1 MTDIALDAPRRDAR
15 VISLIGGAHC
25 SSHFF
30 QLVLPPLFP
39 LMKAGFGVDFESL
52 GIMMAVF
59 FSISAFAQ
67 VLAGFFVD
75 RFGAHRILPA
85 GIACLGLAM
94 LGIGFA
100 QSYWMLLPLAALG
113 GIGNA
118 VFHPADYSVLTARVS
133 PSRMA
138 RAYSVHTVSGTIG
151 WTVAPITMLFL
162 SQWLGWRGALMAV
175 GVFGLLF
182 AAFIATE
189 HSELTTSR
197 HVHPSAKRAGQ
208 GGVAMFLSL
217 PILMAFLYFALLAT
231 AGGATQNFF
240 PTVLPQVQDVTL
252 ALATTITTAYLAAS
266 AFGSFAGGYVADM
279 TKDHDRVIGGGLIGA
294 AVLALLIGFLP
305 MPAILVFAAAMAMGF
320 CPASPCL
327 RATCWCVPR
336 RLPAPRE
343 GLRLRL
349 FRARSRLSRLTRG
362 GRRAD
367 RPRTYAL
374 CLHLHRGGACRDGR
388 RGDRGEASPLSL
400 GAITPSK
407 RTPWPVPR
415 SPRSG
420 PPRRGSSGRGRLF
433 RSAASDRHRASSS
446 FAGASCVVDRRRPP

>member
-1 MTDIALDAPRRDAR
+1 MTDIALDAPKRDAR

-67 VLAGFFVD
+67 VLVGFIVD

-197 HVHPSAKRAGQ
+197 HVHPSAKRTGQ

-294 AVLALLIGFLP
+294 AVLALLIGFVP
-305 MPAILVFAAAMAMGF
+305 MPVILVFAAAMAMGF
-320 CPASPCL
+320 MSGLTMPSRDMLVRAATPPGSTGKVFGFVYSGLDLGSLVSPVVVGAL
-327 RATCWCVPR
+327 IDHGHTPYVFIFIAAALAATV
-336 RLPAPRE
+336 
-343 GLRLRL
+343 
-349 FRARSRLSRLTRG
+349 
-362 GRRAD
+362 
-367 RPRTYAL
+367 
-374 CLHLHRGGACRDGR
+374 GA
-388 RGDRGEASPLSL
+388 
-400 GAITPSK
+400 AIAVK
-407 RTPWPVPR
+407 RV
-415 SPRSG
+415 
-420 PPRRGSSGRGRLF
+420 
-433 RSAASDRHRASSS
+433 H
-446 FAGASCVVDRRRPP
+446 

>member
-39 LMKAGFGVDFESL
+39 LMKTGFGVDFESL
-52 GIMMAVF
+52 GLIMSVF
-59 FSISAFAQ
+59 FFISAIAQ
-67 VLAGFFVD
+67 VLMGFIVD
-75 RFGAHRILPA
+75 RFGAQRILPV

-113 GIGNA
+113 GIGNS

-151 WTVAPITMLFL
+151 WTLAPITMLFL

-175 GVFGLLF
+175 GVLGLLF

-189 HSELTTSR
+189 HSELTTAR
-197 HVHPSAKRAGQ
+197 HAHPAAKREAGP
-208 GGVAMFLSL
+208 GGAALFMSV

-240 PTVLPQVQDVTL
+240 PTVLPQVQGITL

-266 AFGSFAGGYVADM
+266 AFGSFAGGYAADM
-279 TKDHDRVIGGGLIGA
+279 TKDHDRVIGAGLLGA
-294 AVLALLIGFLP
+294 AALTLVIGFVP
-305 MPAILVFAAAMAMGF
+305 MPVLLLFAAALAMGF
-320 CPASPCL
+320 MSGFTMPSRDMLVRAATPPGSTGKVFGFVYSGLDLGSLVSP
-327 RATCWCVPR
+327 V
-336 RLPAPRE
+336 
-343 GLRLRL
+343 
-349 FRARSRLSRLTRG
+349 
-362 GRRAD
+362 
-367 RPRTYAL
+367 
-374 CLHLHRGGACRDGR
+374 
-388 RGDRGEASPLSL
+388 
-400 GAITPSK
+400 
-407 RTPWPVPR
+407 V
-415 SPRSG
+415 
-420 PPRRGSSGRGRLF
+420 
-433 RSAASDRHRASSS
+433 
-446 FAGASCVVDRRRPP
+446 AGALIDTGHTPYVFVLIATALAATVGAAIAVKHNRHAR